1 MTGDDINK
9 QVKAVADNSYF
20 KLVER
25 LAIGVLVYMGSQVLT
40 ELKESRQA
48 ITTALAERSAITAR
62 LTNIEQDV
70 DRIHSHV
77 FKTRD

>member
-1 MTGDDINK
+1 MTGNDINK

-25 LAIGVLVYMGSQVLT
+25 IAIGVLVYMGSQVLT

-48 ITTALAERSAITAR
+48 ITTALAERSAITVR

>member
-1 MTGDDINK
+1 MTGNDINK
-9 QVKAVADNSYF
+9 QVKAVAENSYF

-25 LAIGVLVYMGSQVLT
+25 IAIGVLVYMGSQVLT

-48 ITTALAERSAITAR
+48 ITTALAERSAITVR

-77 FKTRD
+77 FKLRD

>member
-1 MTGDDINK
+1 MTGDDINRF
-9 QVKAVADNSYF
+9 VKAGADSSYF
-20 KLVER
+20 KLLER
-25 LAIGVLVYMGSQVLT
+25 IAIGVLVYMGSQVLT

-48 ITTALAERSAITAR
+48 ITTALAERSAITVR